1 VIALPGIG
9 AVAIIYVVLGIVA
22 LLLVIIDV
30 VLTIV
35 QGLPYPVS
43 LLAGPIRGLHQGLSH
58 ALGVAFAKTESLV
71 GAAWHLLANYS
82 ERVWHSIETGQSINA
97 TAAKVAVRHA
107 TAINSLSAKWRAQR
121 AQIEAIGPTTK
132 QIEKQYKG
140 IEAQIK
146 KLEKEYHGIDEV
158 GIRHKLNAINA
169 ELETLRKVT
178 LPGLTTTADNAFADI
193 NTLEGWLGISIPRI
207 STTTFASVVAVALGT
222 LGLGGL
228 RCNNFRNLLSKF
240 GCGLGTLLNDLLGL
254 MVSLIALE
262 AVCEFLPLIEGAFGL
277 VIGPMVHLLNEV
289 PLGKCEQVP
298 ASWSQLNVA
307 AGPVPPPQNL
317 GTLPS

>member
-1 VIALPGIG
+1 V
-9 AVAIIYVVLGIVA
+9 VA

-30 VLTIV
+30 MVTIV

-43 LLAGPIRGLHQGLSH
+43 LLAGPIRGLHQSLSH
-58 ALGVAFAKTESLV
+58 ALGVAFAKTEQFV
-71 GAAWHLLANYS
+71 GATWHILAHYS

-97 TAAKVAVRHA
+97 TAAKVAVRHG
-107 TAINSLSAKWRAQR
+107 TAINQLAARWRSQR
-121 AQIEAIGPTTK
+121 VTVTAHTAEVK
-132 QIEKQYKG
+132 R
-140 IEAQIK
+140 
-146 KLEKEYHGIDEV
+146 LEKEYHGIEARIKTLEREYKGIDETGV
-158 GIRHKLNAINA
+158 RTKLNHINA
-169 ELETLRKVT
+169 ELETLRKT
-178 LPGLTTTADNAFADI
+178 TIPGIRTTADNAYSDI

-298 ASWSQLNVA
+298 SGWAQMNVP
-307 AGPVPPPQNL
+307 AGPLPPQQNL